1 MFLHTTSAILFFF
14 VVFFFQSVYST
25 VNRHE
30 SVVYACT
37 ARLIIIS
44 LISFR
49 MVQQEAQMH
58 ALIIGTGLQLL
69 TSLVYKLTCFSDR
82 LDYVQENSEVAV
94 DMVLCS
100 NVQ

>member
-1 MFLHTTSAILFFF
+1 
-14 VVFFFQSVYST
+14 
-25 VNRHE
+25 
-30 SVVYACT
+30 
-37 ARLIIIS
+37 
-44 LISFR
+44 